1 MVHEGGAKHSVS
13 GRGLCCF
20 QMKTP
25 VTAEGETGEGRGPA
39 QRGKSHSERHTEGG
53 EGRGVRPGPEVRGQ
67 EEEGS
72 TQNMVVSYLVLI
84 VRLDSLGST
93 SHVALPCD

>member
-1 MVHEGGAKHSVS
+1 M
-13 GRGLCCF
+13 
-20 QMKTP
+20 
-25 VTAEGETGEGRGPA
+25 AEGRRGRAGVQPRER
-39 QRGKSHSERHTEGG
+39 QSHSERHTEGG
-53 EGRGVRPGPEVRGQ
+53 EARGVRPGPEVRGQ

-93 SHVALPCD
+93 SHVALPWD

>member
-1 MVHEGGAKHSVS
+1 MESVEVVHEGGAEHGSQVVLFS
-13 GRGLCCF
+13 DEDTSDGCRGGRGR
-20 QMKTP
+20 
-25 VTAEGETGEGRGPA
+25 GRGPA
-39 QRGKSHSERHTEGG
+39 QRVKGTQQEGEE
-53 EGRGVRPGPEVRGQ
+53 EGLRPGQ

-93 SHVALPCD
+93 SHVALPWD